1 MLDIL
6 RGFTLIVNDNRNLYF
21 EIESLKL
28 ATMEENTE
36 DFQPGGGDMAL
47 AVAGLGIKPLEVPF
61 KVKSHSADVFGLFGG
76 PPGVRQNFTGKALV
90 ISEKDGTESEHAI
103 DILGR
108 LTKTDAE
115 EMKGG
120 AAAGYDHVIGSIT
133 RYAHIVDGKVIS
145 RFNFFSGGW
154 EIWNGDPI
162 NDVRRRILLS

>member
-1 MLDIL
+1 
-6 RGFTLIVNDNRNLYF
+6 
-21 EIESLKL
+21 
-28 ATMEENTE
+28 
-36 DFQPGGGDMAL
+36 MAL

-90 ISEKDGTESEHAI
+90 IDEKDGTEFEHAI

-108 LTKTDAE
+108 LTKADAE

-133 RYAHIVDGKVIS
+133 RYSHIIDGSVVS
-145 RFNFFSGGW
+145 RFNFFSGG
-154 EIWNGDPI
+154 
-162 NDVRRRILLS
+162 